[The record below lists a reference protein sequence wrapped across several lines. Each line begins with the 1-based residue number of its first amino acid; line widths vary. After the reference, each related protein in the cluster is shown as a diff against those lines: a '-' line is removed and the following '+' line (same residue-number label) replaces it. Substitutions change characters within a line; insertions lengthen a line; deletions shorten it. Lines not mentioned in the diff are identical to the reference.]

1 MKSVL
6 DNSSILIIKKSKFIT
21 FTYNI
26 DCIEDVYNKLNEI
39 KDKYNDATHIC
50 YAYIINN
57 NEKCYDDNE
66 PKGTAGLPIL
76 NVLKKENL
84 NNVVCFIVRYF
95 GGIKLGAG
103 GLVRAYSKAC
113 HDSLKIIEL
122 EYGFELEIIFDYIN
136 IDKINYLLQNS
147 NIISK
152 SFDDKIKYII
162 HISKTEY
169 NNIIKNLNIISSIKI
184 VKDIYTKK

>member
-95 GGIKLGAG
+95 GGIKLGAVV
-103 GLVRAYSKAC
+103 LLEHILKLATIHSK
-113 HDSLKIIEL
+113 
-122 EYGFELEIIFDYIN
+122 
-136 IDKINYLLQNS
+136 
-147 NIISK
+147 
-152 SFDDKIKYII
+152 
-162 HISKTEY
+162 
-169 NNIIKNLNIISSIKI
+169 
-184 VKDIYTKK
+184 